1 MPTFSLPVIAL
12 YSGDTYQ
19 LFAST
24 DSLTAPAFSQVVT
37 IGPSAGL
44 QPKGI
49 ATWAIDFATSPTDSL
64 IIYGS
69 NTQPSSTAA
78 QNGRALYTSTNTQHD
93 SYTDNLA
100 FTFYWCELVS
110 QSGGGAVTVA
120 VHVG

>member
-12 YSGDTYQ
+12 YSGDTYA
-19 LFAST
+19 LFSSSDT
-24 DSLTAPAFSQVVT
+24 LSAPAYSQVVT
-37 IGPSAGL
+37 LGPSAGL
-44 QPKGI
+44 QPRGI
-49 ATWAIDFATSPTDSL
+49 ATFTIDFATSPTDSL

-69 NTQPSSTAA
+69 NTQPTSTAA

-100 FTFYWCELVS
+100 FTFYWAELAS
-110 QSGGGAVTVA
+110 QSGGGAVTVT